1 MADNSQERPVYV
13 VGIRVRDRAK
23 HAPKMQEVLT
33 RYGDVI
39 VSRAGYHNPQ
49 RTDGIITMVV
59 ESRPGIVQN
68 LTEDLRR
75 IEGVSAEASM
85 LS

>member
-1 MADNSQERPVYV
+1 MVEGPHETPVYV
-13 VGIRVRDRAK
+13 VGVRVRDRAK
-23 HAPKMQEVLT
+23 HAPEMQEVLT

-59 ESRPGIVQN
+59 ESEPEIVQS

-75 IEGVSAEASM
+75 VEGVSAEASV
-85 LS
+85 LR

>member
-1 MADNSQERPVYV
+1 MTSNFEPRAAYV
-13 VGIRVRDRAK
+13 VGVRVRDRAR
-23 HAPKMQEVLT
+23 HGPEVQDVLT

-49 RTDGIITMVV
+49 STDGIITMVV
-59 ESRPGIVQN
+59 EAEAGTIASLAQ
-68 LTEDLRR
+68 DLRR
-75 IEGVSAEASM
+75 IEGVSAEASA